1 MSNLSTFSSSLGGK
15 TIFKSFFNFELYT
28 SFSLNQN
35 SVLNSYFNANKTYFF
50 NNKGILYF
58 TFSKS
63 FFSSL
68 SFQKIQLKHTL
79 NNDYDFV
86 DLSLTKIIKQKLS
99 FQIDIRNLLNIESF
113 DSNSISFDYVKTNKI
128 LLNGRQVFLGIKYQ
142 FK

>member
-1 MSNLSTFSSSLGGK
+1 M
-15 TIFKSFFNFELYT
+15 
-28 SFSLNQN
+28 
-35 SVLNSYFNANKTYFF
+35 
-50 NNKGILYF
+50 YF